1 MSDKNQTEAKDT
13 AGLSLGKTSLVGVV
27 GKAALALVGFAGIV
41 FFYRSLGPSLFGIY
55 YTVLAAGKLGTSI
68 QNGIT
73 SAIKKR
79 VSEVEASQ
87 SDFLGVGIISIA
99 VITLFGILTIETISA
114 IEPVVLNIA
123 EQLGSVNTAERLVG
137 SSQYLFAAL
146 AVTVSLGLFGLSN
159 QFYAGVGNP
168 GKSIW
173 VDAIRSLMTVSAQA
187 TLIIIGFEEFGL
199 IWGFVGGTAV
209 TALALLFSL
218 RILPRFPSK
227 DSVTRTI
234 AFAKWSIPRGFLG
247 QLYGR
252 FDALLI
258 TLVLGSTA
266 TGIYAPAMQLT
277 TPAAFLA
284 SSIASALT
292 IKSSGLSSMNESVA
306 ADLRNA
312 FAYAGLIPIP
322 VLFGALAFPEQLMVI
337 IFGQSASA
345 GAKALIILAVY
356 QLFRSYYYPLSVV
369 LDGIDRPDLGF
380 KMLVVTLIINIPIA
394 LILIQSFGLL
404 GVVVATA
411 IAEGFRTILSY
422 AVVAQVI
429 ESPGVPRVIIKQVF
443 AGLVM
448 LATIKSL
455 ELVEITPMGPISL
468 SMVIGLGGVVYFAVL
483 TSVSHQFQTTA
494 IEIFHETIPE
504 KITLRK

>member
-1 MSDKNQTEAKDT
+1 MSDSHQTEGKDT
-13 AGLSLGKTSLVGVV
+13 AGLSLGKTSLVGVI

-79 VSEVEASQ
+79 VSEVKASQ

-99 VITLFGILTIETISA
+99 VITLFGVLIIESIS
-114 IEPVVLNIA
+114 IFDPIVLNIA
-123 EQLGSVNTAERLVG
+123 ERLGNVNAAERLVD

-146 AVTVSLGLFGLSN
+146 AVTISLGLFGLSN

-173 VDAIRSLMTVSAQA
+173 IDAIRSVMTVSAQA
-187 TLIIIGFEEFGL
+187 TLIIIGFKEFGL

-218 RILPRFPSK
+218 RILPSFPSK
-227 DSVTRTI
+227 DTVTRTVE
-234 AFAKWSIPRGFLG
+234 FAKWSIPRGFLG

-252 FDALLI
+252 FDVLLI

-266 TGIYAPAMQLT
+266 AGTYAPALQLT
-277 TPAAFLA
+277 VPAAFLA
-284 SSIASALT
+284 SSIASALDV
-292 IKSSGLSSMNESVA
+292 KSSGLSSMNESVTT
-306 ADLRNA
+306 DLRNG

-322 VLFGALAFPEQLMVI
+322 VLFGALAFPEQLLVI
-337 IFGQSASA
+337 IFGSSAGA
-345 GAKALIILAVY
+345 GAKALIVLAAF
-356 QLFRSYYYPLSVV
+356 QLFRSYHYPLSVV

-380 KMLVVTLIINIPIA
+380 KILIVTLIINIPIA
-394 LILIQSFGLL
+394 LALVQSFGIL

-411 IAEGFRTILSY
+411 IAEGFRALLSY
-422 AVVAQVI
+422 AVVARVI
-429 ESPGVPRVIIKQVF
+429 GSPGIPRVSIKQVF
-443 AGLVM
+443 AGIVM
-448 LATIKSL
+448 FMIIEAL
-455 ELVEITPMGPISL
+455 ELIRITPTGPVSL
-468 SMVIGLGGVVYFAVL
+468 TIIVGLGAVVYFTVL
-483 TSVSHQFQTTA
+483 TSVSREFQTTA
-494 IEIFHETIPE
+494 IAILRQMIPE
-504 KITLRK
+504 RTTSKK